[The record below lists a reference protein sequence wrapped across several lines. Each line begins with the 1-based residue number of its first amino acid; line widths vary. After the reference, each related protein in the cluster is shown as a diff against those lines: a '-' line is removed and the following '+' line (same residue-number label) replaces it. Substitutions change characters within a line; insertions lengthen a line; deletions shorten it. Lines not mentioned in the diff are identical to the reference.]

1 MKISTDGT
9 NSILNNIA
17 KAKLDYVDL
26 AQKKEANPRFEK
38 LKKAAQNFEAIFITQ
53 ILSNMRRSIN
63 SGLFGQGMSSDMYHR
78 MFDENIAQAIAS
90 KGGFGLSDIIIKSL
104 HKDNGQEESAP
115 GATLADYWLRPI
127 RRISTK
133 KMDRNWD
140 RSIINKAADKFGVD
154 AKLVEAIIK
163 VESNYNAKAISKKG
177 AVGLMQLMKS
187 TAEQMGVK
195 NRYNPEQNIFGG
207 VNYLKTQLD
216 HFGGNLEL
224 ALSAYN
230 AGTAAVE
237 KFNGIPPY
245 EETQGYVKKVL
256 KAYREM

>member
-1 MKISTDGT
+1 MGT
-9 NSILNNIA
+9 EFPNSISNNLA
-17 KAKLDYVDL
+17 NVKPDYVDL
-26 AQKKEANPRFEK
+26 AQKKATNPKFEK

-63 SGLFGQGMSSDMYHR
+63 SGLFGKGMSSDIYHS

-90 KGGFGLSDIIIKSL
+90 KNGFGLSDIIIKSL
-104 HKDNGQEESAP
+104 HKDIREEESAP
-115 GATLADYWLRPI
+115 GKTLADYWLRPI
-127 RRISTK
+127 RRISTQK
-133 KMDRNWD
+133 IDRNWD
-140 RSIINKAADKFGVD
+140 RSIINKAADQFGVD

-207 VNYLKTQLD
+207 VNYLKTQLE
-216 HFGGNLEL
+216 HFDGSLEL

-237 KFNGIPPY
+237 KYNGIPPY
-245 EETQGYVKKVL
+245 AETQAYVKKVL
-256 KAYREM
+256 KTYREM

>member
-1 MKISTDGT
+1 MSTEFS
-9 NSILNNIA
+9 NSISNNPA
-17 KAKLDYVDL
+17 SVRSDYVDL
-26 AQKKEANPRFEK
+26 AQKKAVNPKFEK
-38 LKKAAQNFEAIFITQ
+38 LKKAAQSFEAIFITQ

-63 SGLFGQGMSSDMYHR
+63 SGLFGKGISSDIYHS
-78 MFDENIAQAIAS
+78 MFDENIAEAIAS
-90 KGGFGLSDIIIKSL
+90 KNGFGLSDIIIKSL
-104 HKDNGQEESAP
+104 YKDSAQEESAS
-115 GATLADYWLRPI
+115 GKTLADYWLRPI
-127 RRISTK
+127 RRISTQK
-133 KMDRNWD
+133 IDRNWD
-140 RSIINKAADKFGVD
+140 RSIITKAADKFGVD

-187 TAEQMGVK
+187 TAEKMGVK

-207 VNYLKTQLD
+207 VNYLKTQLE
-216 HFGGNLEL
+216 HFGGSLEL

-237 KFNGIPPY
+237 KYNAIPPY
-245 EETQGYVKKVL
+245 KETQDYVKKVL

>member
-1 MKISTDGT
+1 MSTDLT
-9 NSILNNIA
+9 NSILNNLA
-17 KAKLDYVDL
+17 KVKPNEVTLG
-26 AQKKEANPRFEK
+26 QKKAVNPKFEK

-63 SGLFGQGMSSDMYHR
+63 SGLFGKGMSSEIYYS

-90 KGGFGLSDIIIKSL
+90 KDGFGLSDILIRSL
-104 HKDNGQEESAP
+104 YKDSGQEESIP
-115 GATLADYWLRPI
+115 GETLTDYRLRPV
-127 RRISTK
+127 RRISTQ

-187 TAEQMGVK
+187 TAEELGVK

-230 AGTAAVE
+230 AGSAAVE
-237 KFNGIPPY
+237 KYNGIPPY